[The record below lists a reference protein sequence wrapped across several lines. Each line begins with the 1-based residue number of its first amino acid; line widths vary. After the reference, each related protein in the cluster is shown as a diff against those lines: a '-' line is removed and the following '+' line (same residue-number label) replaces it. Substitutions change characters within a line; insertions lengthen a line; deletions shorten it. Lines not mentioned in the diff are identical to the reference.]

1 MTRSLGFKTG
11 WMAAKGVDPRAF
23 AEALGL
29 RDPRPCNWEVGAAA
43 AYSRGPTDDAFVV
56 PAVDGWVLCV
66 SVGVMLLDPSTL
78 VRYTTRTAERLDTE
92 VQLFATHRVSE
103 SHTWAMALPSG
114 IRRAFS
120 WAGDSGEQ
128 VLDLGDRT
136 PGETAVFGPGDIAP
150 QVDEQSVMALASA
163 WSVDPSRLGERE
175 DLADEGLV
183 ATFVEPTFPR
193 PATAPA
199 PRKPWWK
206 LW

>member
-29 RDPRPCNWEVGAAA
+29 RDPRPCNWEVGVAA
-43 AYSRGPTDDAFVV
+43 AYSRGPNDDAFVV
-56 PAVDGWVLCV
+56 PPVDGWVLCV

-114 IRRAFS
+114 IVGRSPGRATPANKCSIWATERRARRRRS
-120 WAGDSGEQ
+120 D
-128 VLDLGDRT
+128 
-136 PGETAVFGPGDIAP
+136 
-150 QVDEQSVMALASA
+150 
-163 WSVDPSRLGERE
+163 
-175 DLADEGLV
+175 
-183 ATFVEPTFPR
+183 
-193 PATAPA
+193 PATSR
-199 PRKPWWK
+199 PRSTSKA
-206 LW
+206 